1 VKAKYEEGMKWV
13 NLVSTL
19 DPEEKT
25 VNWKRLLEQIE
36 KVLGKDKKK

>member
-1 VKAKYEEGMKWV
+1 MKWV
-13 NLVSTL
+13 NLVSAL